1 VNIRKQKIVQK
12 TLDYY
17 KSTGESSVVLYEDIG
32 LSAQQIKNVKK
43 ALWNVGEIACIKNTL
58 FERFLKEK
66 NFQNYEILRGNNV
79 AIFCKD
85 AFTAIHWANMTI
97 KKLKIDKKFVIQCS
111 FIDKNYFNKLSTSA
125 LSRYSSVS
133 SIHASVYMSLKSPM
147 IMLWKILT
155 LATENKVK

>member
-1 VNIRKQKIVQK
+1 
-12 TLDYY
+12 
-17 KSTGESSVVLYEDIG
+17 
-32 LSAQQIKNVKK
+32 
-43 ALWNVGEIACIKNTL
+43 
-58 FERFLKEK
+58 
-66 NFQNYEILRGNNV
+66 
-79 AIFCKD
+79 
-85 AFTAIHWANMTI
+85 MTI